1 MSWRDRVLEGLAR
14 ACDVGGAARE
24 DRRSR
29 AETAAVAAAEGVAAE
44 LTLVGGWDGLSAVE
58 WAKRALAALHAL
70 GGQAWER
77 WQLVIEAELAV
88 ADATAAELSGAYLNR
103 RGGVWAERLF
113 RETLPFDQRAY
124 LIEGERGVE
133 PKLLASSLRAADR
146 AAERAAGG
154 KAFFYGAAGSAAAAR
169 HEIISDV
176 ALAAEP
182 AAVLHEQGYARR
194 AGGTADLA
202 TAANGAAA
210 TTSDR
215 SSPPPPPPSASG
227 VLQMSWSEVLGLGGA
242 RALVGR
248 GVHLYVFVHG
258 FHGNSFDLRGM
269 RNQLALLHPDKASA
283 RYLLSSCNEDH
294 TASASFET
302 LGANLAREVL
312 AFIDQEGISTTLARL
327 SFVGHSFGAV
337 ICRAALAH
345 ELLKPLWPKLHTYIS
360 LSGPHLGMLYGSN
373 TLVEIGIWGIR
384 KWNKKARA
392 LPHTALL
399 VAHRRLPRLRPF
411 PSRRAASPSSR

>member
-1 MSWRDRVLEGLAR
+1 MSWRDRVMEGLAR

-77 WQLVIEAELAV
+77 WQLVIEAELGV

-154 KAFFYGAAGSAAAAR
+154 
-169 HEIISDV
+169 
-176 ALAAEP
+176 
-182 AAVLHEQGYARR
+182 
-194 AGGTADLA
+194 
-202 TAANGAAA
+202 
-210 TTSDR
+210 
-215 SSPPPPPPSASG
+215 
-227 VLQMSWSEVLGLGGA
+227 
-242 RALVGR
+242 
-248 GVHLYVFVHG
+248 
-258 FHGNSFDLRGM
+258 
-269 RNQLALLHPDKASA
+269 
-283 RYLLSSCNEDH
+283 
-294 TASASFET
+294 
-302 LGANLAREVL
+302 
-312 AFIDQEGISTTLARL
+312 
-327 SFVGHSFGAV
+327 
-337 ICRAALAH
+337 
-345 ELLKPLWPKLHTYIS
+345 
-360 LSGPHLGMLYGSN
+360 
-373 TLVEIGIWGIR
+373 
-384 KWNKKARA
+384 
-392 LPHTALL
+392 
-399 VAHRRLPRLRPF
+399 
-411 PSRRAASPSSR
+411 